1 MWMDTLV
8 SVACIAGA
16 AILHV
21 VDGRPVL
28 LAVRFIELCFLPFTA
43 CERIIC

>member
-21 VDGRPVL
+21 VDGRSVL
-28 LAVRFIELCFLPFTA
+28 FCSFDSSLY
-43 CERIIC
+43 